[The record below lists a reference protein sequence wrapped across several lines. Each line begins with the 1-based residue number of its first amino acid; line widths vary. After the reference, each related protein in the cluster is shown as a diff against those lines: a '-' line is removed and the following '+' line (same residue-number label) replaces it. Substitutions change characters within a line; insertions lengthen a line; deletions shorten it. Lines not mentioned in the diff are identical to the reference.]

1 MVWDSSSST
10 SLILSILKVVGLV
23 KLLELAFRV
32 AATLRRNLRT
42 TEHLSDRYGERS
54 WAVITGASDGIG
66 LAMAKELARR
76 NFNIV
81 IIARSQSKMDQ
92 AASEIKGVR
101 SVEVKTVLFDFTKT
115 ANHAVQDY

>member
-1 MVWDSSSST
+1 MVWDSSTST
-10 SLILSILKVVGLV
+10 SLVLSILKVVGLV

-32 AATLRRNLRT
+32 VATLRRNLRT
-42 TEHLSDRYGERS
+42 TEHLSERYGERS

-81 IIARSQSKMDQ
+81 IVARSQSKMDQ
-92 AASEIKGVR
+92 AASEIK
-101 SVEVKTVLFDFTKT
+101 
-115 ANHAVQDY
+115 